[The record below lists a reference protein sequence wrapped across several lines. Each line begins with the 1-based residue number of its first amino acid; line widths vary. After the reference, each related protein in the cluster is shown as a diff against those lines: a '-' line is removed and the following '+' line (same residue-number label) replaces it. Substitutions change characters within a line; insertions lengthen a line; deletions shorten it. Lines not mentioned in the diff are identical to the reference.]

1 MRKIQDLQ
9 HQQTRVVF
17 IWWLSRRA
25 IDYWLQW
32 GHSYWWSWWEELKIL
47 KISVYL
53 LTLLTEPAVGSWL
66 WGSNSVNRSGF
77 PGCIQPL
84 LSPPSMLSGSNQF
97 KESPHKN
104 NKKKNLANAS
114 WTLLFELSELVLLWL
129 RWTKFVHSMLPLG
142 PFELHGKWN
151 IPCCS
156 PVVCLLTILCTSYVL
171 ICVVTKGFLMESQM
185 TGCKL

>member
-1 MRKIQDLQ
+1 MYAFVCFHHNVTQAHCSAVRCSHSWLTVISGHTLEQLSFLDSLILCIPVKLHNYVWPWFQIRKPDVRRIQDLR

-66 WGSNSVNRSGF
+66 GRRNSANRSGF
-77 PGCIQPL
+77 PGCKQPL
-84 LSPPSMLSGSNQF
+84 LLPPSMLSGRNKV
-97 KESPHKN
+97 KESQCDRTAHK
-104 NKKKNLANAS
+104 
-114 WTLLFELSELVLLWL
+114 T
-129 RWTKFVHSMLPLG
+129 PQ
-142 PFELHGKWN
+142 
-151 IPCCS
+151 I
-156 PVVCLLTILCTSYVL
+156 
-171 ICVVTKGFLMESQM
+171 Q
-185 TGCKL
+185 